1 MIDARG
7 FARLLTSSG
16 DQSISFRLG
25 YIDAGYVSGLPQI
38 LFDGESSASTRI
50 YPYLASYTPVAGDR
64 ILIAL
69 VGHGGVVLGR
79 VVSS

>member
-25 YIDAGYVSGLPQI
+25 YIDSGYVSGLPQI
-38 LFDGESSASTRI
+38 VFDGETSASTRQ
-50 YPYLASYTPVAGDR
+50 YPYLASYTPAADDRVLVAM
-64 ILIAL
+64 
-69 VGHGGVVLGR
+69 VGHGGVVVGR
-79 VVSS
+79 IVA

>member
-25 YIDAGYVSGLPQI
+25 YIDSGYVSGLPQI
-38 LFDGESSASTRI
+38 VFDGETSASARL
-50 YPYLASYTPVAGDR
+50 YPYLASYTPAADDRVLVAM
-64 ILIAL
+64 
-69 VGHGGVVLGR
+69 VGHSGVVVGR
-79 VVSS
+79 IVA